1 MRAAK
6 PCLVGAMWIVGCASA
21 PPPEPNAT
29 AAPAAPPSAE
39 PAPTSNAEA
48 AAPPRKPRKPFEVYS
63 TCADVVTVAFAE
75 DPKSPKVDR
84 RPIAPSATIEGPRN
98 EDGNQTVWLLDDKGE
113 PIAKVNV
120 TRGMKRVEIG
130 RSCRTLDAR

>member
-1 MRAAK
+1 MRAAALL
-6 PCLVGAMWIVGCASA
+6 CLIVGCASTPA
-21 PPPEPNAT
+21 ATPPASPAT
-29 AAPAAPPSAE
+29 ESSPAPAAEARE
-39 PAPTSNAEA
+39 AAEA
-48 AAPPRKPRKPFEVYS
+48 PPPRKPRKPFEIYS
-63 TCADVVTVAFAE
+63 TCADVVTVAFGE
-75 DPKSPKVDR
+75 DPKAPKADR
-84 RPIAPSATIEGPRN
+84 RPIASSATLEGPRN